1 MSRVLIRIVNWAHE
15 FLADK
20 IKEGQL
26 AVDLTVGKGYD
37 TLMLHR
43 LVGETGQVVAF
54 DIQSAALEGAR
65 RHLLE
70 HGAVVRMWQAGAGK
84 LPAAAGVDLIQAGH
98 ESLADYLSQ
107 APQGIV
113 ANLGYLPGGD
123 PQIITRPDS
132 TLKALRQACHLL
144 APGGRLAVVIYTGHP
159 GGAEEGRLVDE
170 FFAALPAAD
179 FQVLQLKVSNRS
191 EAPFLLVAEKRT

>member
-1 MSRVLIRIVNWAHE
+1 MTRVVSWGHE
-15 FLADK
+15 LLAEK
-20 IKEGQL
+20 IKKGQL
-26 AVDLTVGKGYD
+26 VIDLTAGNGCD

-54 DIQSAALEGAR
+54 DIQSAALESTR
-65 RHLLE
+65 QHLLE

-84 LPAAAGVDLIQAGH
+84 LPIASGVDLIQAGH

-107 APQGIV
+107 APQGVV
-113 ANLGYLPGGD
+113 ANLGYFPGGD

-144 APGGRLAVVIYTGHP
+144 APGGRLAVVIYLGHP
-159 GGAEEGRLVDE
+159 GGAEEGRLVDG
-170 FFAALPAAD
+170 FFAGLPAAD
-179 FQVLQLKVSNRS
+179 FQVLQLKVSNRP
-191 EAPFLLVAEKRT
+191 EAPFLLVAEKRV

>member
-1 MSRVLIRIVNWAHE
+1 MTRVVSWGHE
-15 FLADK
+15 LLAEK
-20 IKEGQL
+20 IKKGQL
-26 AVDLTVGKGYD
+26 AVDLTAGNGCD

-54 DIQSAALEGAR
+54 DIQSAALENTR
-65 RHLLE
+65 RRLVE
-70 HGAVVRMWQAGAGK
+70 NGAVVRMRQAGAGK

-98 ESLADYLSQ
+98 ESLADYLSL

-113 ANLGYLPGGD
+113 ANLGYFPGGN

-132 TLKALRQACHLL
+132 TLKALRQACLLL
-144 APGGRLAVVIYTGHP
+144 APGGRLAVVVYIGHP

-170 FFAALPAAD
+170 FFAGLPAAD
-179 FQVLQLKVSNRS
+179 FQVLQLKVNNRP
-191 EAPFLLVAEKRT
+191 EAPFLFVAEKRV